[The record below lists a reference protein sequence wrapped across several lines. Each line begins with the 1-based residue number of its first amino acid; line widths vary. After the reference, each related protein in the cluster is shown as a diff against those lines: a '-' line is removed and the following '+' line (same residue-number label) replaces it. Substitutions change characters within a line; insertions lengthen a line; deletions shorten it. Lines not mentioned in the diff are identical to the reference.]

1 MNVKFVILLVTMAV
15 TTYLVRMI
23 PFTFFS
29 AKIKSKY
36 IRDVLYYIPYAV
48 LGAMTIPHIFYSG
61 GSKAASIAGT
71 VVAFVMAFFR
81 FSLITVALTA
91 CIFAY
96 LAGLVL

>member
-1 MNVKFVILLVTMAV
+1 MKAQFWILLVVMAV

-61 GSKAASIAGT
+61 GSTQASVVGA

-81 FSLITVALTA
+81 FSLIAVAVTA
-91 CIFAY
+91 CVVAY
-96 LAGLVL
+96 FSGMIL

>member
-1 MNVKFVILLVTMAV
+1 MNVKFWILLVTMAL

-29 AKIKSKY
+29 ARIKSKY

-48 LGAMTIPHIFYSG
+48 LGAMTIPHILYSG
-61 GSKAASIAGT
+61 GSVIPSVVGT

-81 FSLITVALTA
+81 CSLISVALTA
-91 CIFAY
+91 CVFAY
-96 LAGLVL
+96 LAGFVL